1 MHKIRRPALENKGHE
16 YHLSVELQYQQ
27 SRKMAINVSVYV
39 NTESD
44 RIRARW
50 IGDWKRSLKSTCSKW
65 KKREPGR
72 SSTKQRCAWL
82 IIAW

>member
-1 MHKIRRPALENKGHE
+1 MHKNRRPALEKKGHE

-27 SRKMAINVSVYV
+27 SRKMAINVPVYL

-50 IGDWKRSLKSTCSKW
+50 IGDWKKRLKSTCSKW
-65 KKREPGR
+65 KKRELER
-72 SSTKQRCAWL
+72 NSTRPRCAWL